1 MDWRSLA
8 TFSSPSA
15 SGAHFTA
22 PNWICNCDGA
32 ASRPSFWEASQ
43 RTWASSRRHDRHGNT
58 AMPSFLP
65 KMPRAPCPRKCTT
78 LLSATS
84 FQGSAGSSKVLI
96 SRFLMADSV
105 PSMSLA
111 TFPVFA
117 RWGVLIA
124 LSVLFAALLTW
135 ARLPAALL
143 LGSMLA
149 GILVENGGAG
159 ILVPQL
165 PFGLAQAVVGC
176 MIARVLTSTILHS
189 FLHQWPALLGISFSV
204 IAASCLLGWIISKFR
219 ILPETTAIWGL
230 LPGAAPAMMV
240 MADAYGADARL
251 VAFMQYVRV
260 VMVAIVASIIARL
273 WVHAP
278 AVASA
283 APADWFAPI
292 HALPFFETLVL
303 VLAAVILGPI
313 SRIPA
318 GMFLIPMFVGAVL
331 QINGL
336 VEIELPSWLLAVSYL
351 VLGWTISLRFT
362 REILV
367 YAIRALPK
375 MIVSILMLIAFCGA
389 LAWAL
394 VEVFDIDPLTAYLAT
409 SPGGADR
416 SPLLRHPP
424 MSMSGLL
431 WRSRSLVLC
440 SSLSLVRLCPDLS
453 RIKIARDCSKYFRQ
467 NSHLRGLVAED
478 LIWIIP
484 IRDACFAYARPMC
497 GLSLRADIDGRDSL
511 DGYRNRTDIIR

>member
-1 MDWRSLA
+1 MLELDPKTTALVLIDLQKGTMRHELKPYPADRVTKAGSTLAETFRKAGAPVVLVNVGFARDFKDALRQPVDQPFAAPPGGFPENFSEVIDGLAKPGDFLA
-8 TFSSPSA
+8 TKGQW
-15 SGAHFTA
+15 GAFHA
-22 PNWICNCDGA
+22 RSWICNCA
-32 ASRPSFWEASQ
+32 AAVSRQSFWEASQ

-96 SRFLMADSV
+96 SRFLKPDSV
-105 PSMSLA
+105 PSMSLS
-111 TFPVFA
+111 TLPVFG

-124 LSVLFAALLTW
+124 LSVLFAGLLIW
-135 ARLPAALL
+135 ARFPAALL

-165 PFGLAQAVVGC
+165 PFGFAQAVVGC
-176 MIARVLTSTILHS
+176 MIARVLTSTIIHS
-189 FLHQWPALLGISFSV
+189 FLHQWPLFLGISFLV
-204 IAASCLLGWIISKFR
+204 IVASCLLGWIISKLR

-230 LPGAAPAMMV
+230 LPGAASAMMV

-278 AVASA
+278 AVGAA
-283 APADWFAPI
+283 APEVWFAPV
-292 HALPFFETLVL
+292 HALPLIETLVL
-303 VLAAVILGPI
+303 VVAAVVLGPV

-318 GMFLIPMFVGAVL
+318 GTFLIPMFLGAVL
-331 QINGL
+331 QSNGL

-351 VLGWTISLRFT
+351 VLGWTIGLRFT

-375 MIVSILMLIAFCGA
+375 MIVSI
-389 LAWAL
+389 
-394 VEVFDIDPLTAYLAT
+394 
-409 SPGGADR
+409 
-416 SPLLRHPP
+416 
-424 MSMSGLL
+424 
-431 WRSRSLVLC
+431 
-440 SSLSLVRLCPDLS
+440 
-453 RIKIARDCSKYFRQ
+453 
-467 NSHLRGLVAED
+467 
-478 LIWIIP
+478 
-484 IRDACFAYARPMC
+484 
-497 GLSLRADIDGRDSL
+497 
-511 DGYRNRTDIIR
+511 